1 VPSFLGKLL
10 RRRPPERE
18 AAPAVADV
26 PDRPL
31 VGRERELEE
40 LGGILAA
47 TGPGGGRLVLLEGHT
62 GFGKSDVLSAVCGRV
77 RAAGEG
83 EAAEIV
89 LVPCFPSGASI
100 PLSAFADVLAALTRE
115 DGRRVK
121 AKRAVEIVRD
131 VAPLLEFVP
140 VAGTP
145 LSAGAKVATNLTLR
159 SLGGDAQAE
168 QAQRSADVANALT
181 AIATREAA
189 LVVAIDDAQWLD
201 GQSVDVVLRL
211 LRAFPAAPLTLV
223 LAYGDDVL
231 DAEAPLRL
239 VLAEAVAAEDVVTR
253 VELEPLTVDEVRR
266 LIERAF
272 GTEVD
277 ERLAPWLAEAAEGNP
292 LFAETYLRTL
302 GEQGVVRREN
312 GRAVLQGSI
321 AGGPGEWTLRGPI
334 ANLPPPS
341 RIIELLR
348 ARAEKLED
356 AERRV
361 LESGAVQGKRF
372 LTAVLARLL
381 ANDETSVLDSLHRI
395 HERRR
400 LIVFD
405 AKDEWWTRCSDV
417 VAFAPGVMREVFY
430 ERYRRTQRERMSRH
444 AEVARALDDLV
455 AEMPG
460 EPPARVRL
468 EIADHFAAA
477 GDHVEAARRLTEIAD
492 ASYAEGAV
500 AAAEQHA
507 ERALELL
514 RPAEAPVDDA
524 LLARTIALLLLATER
539 HWSVDQRVAG
549 ASLKDLA
556 DEAGAAAERTGDP
569 DLRAEV
575 LYAKAL
581 VYLTFHSL
589 EEGLELLHVARALAR
604 EAGDPLAEAGILVEL
619 GHYSDQRDLRAG
631 RALLQE
637 AFEVVSGGAL
647 RERVPAERVE
657 LIEAHVES
665 AIGVAEFDL
674 GNYGVA
680 LHHLRSAP
688 DRLRKAR
695 SLELAGYSYSFLAQV
710 CTAVGLFDEAE
721 AAIRTGLALF
731 EDEERP
737 TGARGYLKG
746 LLAHV
751 DLEREP
757 RRLEEALEAI
767 REGRRESAAAGNV
780 GVQPLVEVYY
790 AEVLLT
796 VGDETSLVQADA
808 ALTEAIALSERGGW
822 PRGAIGGRAL
832 QAHVALRRGDPER
845 AVELARLAAEALE
858 AAGGEI
864 PVYRSEEIFYT
875 CAQILSETGA
885 GDPSPW
891 LTKAR
896 AKVEEKAAS
905 LHDPGE
911 RESFLTRVRLSR
923 AIIAG

>member
-1 VPSFLGKLL
+1 VASFLRKLL
-10 RRRPPERE
+10 RRWPPER
-18 AAPAVADV
+18 AATPAVADV
-26 PDRPL
+26 PARPL

-40 LGGILAA
+40 LVAILAA
-47 TGPGGGRLVLLEGHT
+47 AGPGRGRLVLLAGHT
-62 GFGKSDVLSAVCGRV
+62 GFGKSDLLAAVCGRL
-77 RAAGEG
+77 RASG
-83 EAAEIV
+83 EAEASEVV
-89 LVPCFPSGASI
+89 LVPCFASGASV
-100 PLSAFADVLAALTRE
+100 PLSAFADVLAALVRE

-121 AKRAVEIVRD
+121 AKRAVEIVRE

-140 VAGTP
+140 VAGAP
-145 LSAGAKVATNLTLR
+145 LSAGAKVATSLTLR
-159 SLGGDAQAE
+159 SLGGDARAE
-168 QAQRSADVANALT
+168 QAQRSADVVSALT
-181 AIATREAA
+181 TIAAREAA

-201 GQSVDVVLRL
+201 EQSVDVVLRL
-211 LRAFPAAPLTLV
+211 LRAFPAAPVTLV

-231 DAEAPLRL
+231 DAGAPLRL
-239 VLAEAVAAEDVVTR
+239 VLTEAVVADDVATR
-253 VELEPLTVDEVRR
+253 VDLEPFTVEEVRR
-266 LIERAF
+266 LVERAF
-272 GTEVD
+272 GSEVD
-277 ERLAPWLAEAAEGNP
+277 ERLAPWLTEAAEGNP
-292 LFAETYLRTL
+292 LFAETYVRTL
-302 GEQGVVRREN
+302 AEQGVVRREN

-321 AGGPGEWTLRGPI
+321 AGGPGEWALRGPI
-334 ANLPPPS
+334 ADLPPPS
-341 RIIELLR
+341 RIVELLR
-348 ARAEKLED
+348 TRAEKLED
-356 AERRV
+356 AERLV

-372 LTAVLARLL
+372 LTVVLARLL
-381 ANDETSVLDSLHRI
+381 GSDERSVLDSLHRI

-400 LIVFD
+400 LVVFD

-430 ERYRRTQRERMSRH
+430 ERYRRTHRERLARH
-444 AEVARALDDLV
+444 AEVARALDELV
-455 AEMPG
+455 AGMPG
-460 EPPARVRL
+460 EPPARVLL

-477 GDHVEAARRLTEIAD
+477 GEHVEAARRLTAIAD

-507 ERALELL
+507 DRALDLL
-514 RPAEAPVDDA
+514 RRAGGRVDDA

-539 HWSVDQRVAG
+539 HWTVEQRIAG
-549 ASLKDLA
+549 ASLAHLA
-556 DEAGAAAERTGDP
+556 DEADAAAGRTGDP

-575 LYAKAL
+575 LYVKAL
-581 VYLTFHSL
+581 VYLAFHPL
-589 EEGLELLHVARALAR
+589 EEGLELLYAARALAR

-637 AFEVVSGGAL
+637 AFDVVTGGAL
-647 RERVPAERVE
+647 GRQLPPARVE

-680 LHHLRSAP
+680 LGHLRSAP

-695 SLELAGYSYSFLAQV
+695 SLELAAYSYSFLAQV

-731 EDEERP
+731 EGEDRP
-737 TGARGYLKG
+737 TGVRGYLKG
-746 LLAHV
+746 LRAHL

-757 RRLEEALEAI
+757 RRLEEALGTI
-767 REGRRESAAAGNV
+767 REGRTESAAAGHI

-790 AEVLLT
+790 AEVLLAL
-796 VGDETSLVQADA
+796 GDEASLVEADA
-808 ALTEAIALSERGGW
+808 VLSEAIERSERGGW

-832 QAHVALRRGDPER
+832 QARVALRRGKAER
-845 AVELARLAAEALE
+845 AVELARSAAEALE

-864 PVYRSEEIFYT
+864 PVYRSEEILYT
-875 CAQILSETGA
+875 CARILHETGA

-891 LTKAR
+891 LVRAR

-905 LHDPGE
+905 LADPAE

-923 AIIAG
+923 AVTAG